1 MKKFTIYCDGA
12 SRGNPGEAGI
22 GFIVLDEQGSTVRR
36 VSDYL
41 GKSTNNVAE
50 YTALIRALQETIKLG
65 GTHVR
70 AYSDSELVV
79 KQLKGEYRVK
89 NQGLL
94 PLFQQ
99 VAGLAARFEEFI
111 IEHLPREQNKEAD
124 DLANKGIDDVL
135 T

>member
-124 DLANKGIDDVL
+124 NLANKGIDDVL